1 MSQFLVENFS
11 ALSFFLLLFYCFCF
25 SVVAADFLF
34 SFSHFFRVG
43 HWLSCCCWRLCS
55 LAMVFSS
62 NSLPPY
68 HLHSRTHWDSLFSPG
83 LWCFFSLQY
92 WILYVWNLLNHFFT
106 GSFFF
111 FFCYNWSLDW
121 FLWFFSKFRVNWAR
135 HTGRSLSLHKNNWP
149 CHRRELFGAISFLMC
164 SNCRKITNQHQQQ
177 FTPRKNKPKQIGQN
191 VTRIINPSEEIFFE
205 VWRKKL
211 FCWSVGTFSSAT
223 SRHFR
228 NNPLHSDWAINL
240 CVSY

>member
-111 FFCYNWSLDW
+111 FFSVIIDHWTGFFDSFQSLELIERGTLDGL
-121 FLWFFSKFRVNWAR
+121 FLYIRTIDLVTVENYLELSRFS
-135 HTGRSLSLHKNNWP
+135 
-149 CHRRELFGAISFLMC
+149 
-164 SNCRKITNQHQQQ
+164 
-177 FTPRKNKPKQIGQN
+177 
-191 VTRIINPSEEIFFE
+191 
-205 VWRKKL
+205 
-211 FCWSVGTFSSAT
+211 
-223 SRHFR
+223 
-228 NNPLHSDWAINL
+228 
-240 CVSY
+240 CVQTAEK